1 MQIGGNLPVNQT
13 SFTDMNLVAPGNYA
27 YRVRSFNAT
36 SESANSPSDAGLC
49 TPVGAGGSLD
59 HSSGFACNGDLDT
72 NGSARYAGIS
82 PPPITAARLTD
93 GGGSEAGSIFTVN
106 RFNIQSFH
114 TTFVFRIH
122 DPANA
127 DGMCFVIQGDDP
139 FQLGFTGGG
148 LGYASD
154 TRGGQRGIPNSI
166 CVKFD
171 IFDNAGEGPN
181 STGLFADGR
190 SPTLPERD
198 SGDVEV
204 DLTGTT
210 INLHSQ
216 DRFQV
221 DLTYDGT
228 TLTEKITDLDNG
240 SMPFTTSYTVN
251 IPAHVGGNNAF
262 IGFTGGTGGLTATQ
276 DVQIWT
282 FRNP

>member
-1 MQIGGNLPVNQT
+1 
-13 SFTDMNLVAPGNYA
+13 
-27 YRVRSFNAT
+27 
-36 SESANSPSDAGLC
+36 
-49 TPVGAGGSLD
+49 
-59 HSSGFACNGDLDT
+59 
-72 NGSARYAGIS
+72 
-82 PPPITAARLTD
+82 
-93 GGGSEAGSIFTVN
+93 
-106 RFNIQSFH
+106 IQSFQ

-139 FQLGFTGGG
+139 FQLGFSGGG

-154 TRGGQRGIPNSI
+154 TRGGPRGIPNSI

-171 IFDNAGEGPN
+171 IFDNAGEGPK

-221 DLTYDGT
+221 DLTYNGT
-228 TLTEKITDLDNG
+228 MLTEKITDLDTG
-240 SMPFTTSYTVN
+240 AAPFMTTYTVN
-251 IPAHVGGNNAF
+251 IPAHVGGNTAF
-262 IGFTGGTGGLTATQ
+262 VGFTGGTGGLTATQ